1 MLILFLFFLPP
12 ILSECA
18 ILQAQARREGA
29 LPLLGSSALVSVALL
44 IYNAYFKH
52 PLHRIETAMTKD
64 SRKASDIARERWNVD
79 SKALAEHNR
88 QLTNSLR
95 DNSNVVKNL
104 SHEPFGM
111 EWASE
116 LAEVLQRLKAMHNN
130 HRDYCGLGFT
140 FDGNSFALCV
150 VSDGSPFEKKLTW
163 LSREAFIESMANH
176 SEYSLSRADASV
188 KELFTKD
195 QFFWGNQTIGR
206 DFIERFRK

>member
-1 MLILFLFFLPP
+1 
-12 ILSECA
+12 
-18 ILQAQARREGA
+18 
-29 LPLLGSSALVSVALL
+29 
-44 IYNAYFKH
+44 
-52 PLHRIETAMTKD
+52 MTKD
-64 SRKASDIARERWNVD
+64 SRKASNIARERWNVD

-130 HRDYCGLGFT
+130 HRDNCGLGFT

-150 VSDGSPFEKKLTW
+150 VGDGSPFEKKLTW

-176 SEYSLSRADASV
+176 SEYS
-188 KELFTKD
+188 
-195 QFFWGNQTIGR
+195 
-206 DFIERFRK
+206 